1 MAFSVNKAIL
11 VGNLGQDA
19 EVRTTQSNLEIT
31 RFSLATT
38 RSWKNKD
45 GEWQNETTWHNIV
58 AFNLSDYY
66 KEQLKKGKKFYIEG
80 RISKNE
86 YTDKEGVKRYSS
98 EIIAENLVPLDSKE
112 SSGSSAGSSVKYQ
125 GVNDTSSPFSSAPSS
140 GSSSDPDNDLPF

>member
-66 KEQLKKGKKFYIEG
+66 KEQLKKRQEILYRRTHFKKTNIP
-80 RISKNE
+80 IK
-86 YTDKEGVKRYSS
+86 K
-98 EIIAENLVPLDSKE
+98 A
-112 SSGSSAGSSVKYQ
+112 
-125 GVNDTSSPFSSAPSS
+125 
-140 GSSSDPDNDLPF
+140 